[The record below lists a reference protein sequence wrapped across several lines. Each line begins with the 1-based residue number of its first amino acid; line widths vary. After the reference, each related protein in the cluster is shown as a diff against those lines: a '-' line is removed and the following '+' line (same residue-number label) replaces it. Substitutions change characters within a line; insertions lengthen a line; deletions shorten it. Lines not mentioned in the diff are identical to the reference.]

1 MLVGLVEQVLTIVLV
16 SIVLSYVLLNAHI
29 NLIKAYR
36 LLVGG
41 LMSSGKSFVSYL
53 SPLRLYEV
61 YRCCS

>member
-1 MLVGLVEQVLTIVLV
+1 MF
-16 SIVLSYVLLNAHI
+16 LSYVLLNAHI

-53 SPLRLYEV
+53 SPLRWYEV
-61 YRCCS
+61 YGVIRSVLPS